1 MKTIHC
7 RTGVTLIHSIVCYLL
22 VAAFTA
28 ACGNQNGNVSKTK
41 NIFGTDERTVVVEQF
56 PYTAIGRLDSGC
68 TGTLISDTLVLTA
81 AHCVVDSATGNVKRN
96 LGWFRPNL
104 RNNDL
109 NGPSAWI
116 VRAWVGSENPDGNRL
131 RDFAVLELDTRLGS
145 CFGVLPL
152 KDFDIGRQVPFQ
164 TDLVGFSLDRDNGA
178 TATMH
183 RGCLIREEVQNRLF
197 HECDGSAGVSGGPML
212 NMTNGRV
219 FISAMTVSEFRQ
231 GASGSVTRPAYSQ
244 DYANVAIRAQY
255 FIPLTDHLLSTVAR
269 GLAPAVIPDVTL
281 KINPAARPDDG
292 GRGGGSG
299 GGDRQYIV
307 DDVQDEVFFMRNEP
321 LLQPK
326 FLDLRSNV
334 LQLSGWANGVNDPRL
349 LRLTRE
355 LEDKAKSFYS
365 IVGDTING
373 VYHGQ
378 HKVLVHGSWNEFEQ
392 QIDVVRNYPRA
403 SGRVALEVPLE
414 DKLSP
419 IDYTL
424 RDIEDSIFE

>member
-7 RTGVTLIHSIVCYLL
+7 RNGLTLNQSIVCFLL
-22 VAAFTA
+22 VAAFTS
-28 ACGNQNGNVSKTK
+28 ACGNQNGDVSKTK
-41 NIFGTDERTVVVEQF
+41 NIFGTDERTVVAEQF

-81 AHCVVDSATGNVKRN
+81 AHCVVDSATGSVKRN

-131 RDFAVLELDTRLGS
+131 RDFAVLELDTGLGS
-145 CFGVLPL
+145 RFGVLPL

-212 NMTNGRV
+212 NIANGRI

-281 KINPAARPDDG
+281 KINPASRPDG
-292 GRGGGSG
+292 GGGGGGSG
-299 GGDRQYIV
+299 GDRQYFV
-307 DDVQDEVFFMRNEP
+307 DDVAAEVYFMRNEP

-326 FLDLRSNV
+326 FLDLRSHV

-349 LRLTRE
+349 LRLSRE
-355 LEDKAKSFYS
+355 LEGKAKSFYT
-365 IVGDTING
+365 IIGDTING
-373 VYHGQ
+373 SFSGQ
-378 HKVLVHGSWNEFEQ
+378 HKFPIYRSWNEFKQ
-392 QIDVVRNYPRA
+392 HLNVVRDYPRA

-414 DKLSP
+414 QRLSP
-419 IDYTL
+419 IYYTL
-424 RDIEDSIFE
+424 EDIEGLIFE